1 MKGSL
6 TGTGISKKQVVRPEL
21 QTVNPIQH
29 EGGPYGPHT
38 EELPDNSELARA
50 GGPSFGDF

>member
-1 MKGSL
+1 MREEEGRRLFQKKVNEPYLFPIDPL
-6 TGTGISKKQVVRPEL
+6 TLFHS
-21 QTVNPIQH
+21 
-29 EGGPYGPHT
+29 

>member
-1 MKGSL
+1 MLEYVHKWSWHSL
-6 TGTGISKKQVVRPEL
+6 F
-21 QTVNPIQH
+21 NPIPH